1 MTFKNIIFLL
11 LHNILLSTS
20 VDKITTNI
28 YTIVDVVLSI
38 VQSKKQKFKE
48 EIIEC
53 ATDLFA
59 TLMEKASNY
68 VVKNYRKDINDLF
81 FSDTFFNTSAWMLGN
96 WKTIIN
102 LYINHE
108 KNELIEDIF
117 VKWNTSAGMFT
128 SKKFETE

>member
-1 MTFKNIIFLL
+1 M
-11 LHNILLSTS
+11 STS
-20 VDKITTNI
+20 VDLITKNI
-28 YTIVDVVLSI
+28 YEIVDVVI
-38 VQSKKQKFKE
+38 KIIMHTSKTKYKE
-48 EIIEC
+48 EIIES

-59 TLMEKASNY
+59 CLMEKASNY
-68 VVKNYRKDINDLF
+68 IVKQYWKEINELF
-81 FSDTFFNTSAWMLGN
+81 FSDNFFDTTLRTLNN
-96 WKTIIN
+96 WATIIN

>member
-1 MTFKNIIFLL
+1 LY
-11 LHNILLSTS
+11 
-20 VDKITTNI
+20 V
-28 YTIVDVVLSI
+28 IVDVVLNI
-38 VQSKKQKFKE
+38 IQSKKQKFKE

-59 TLMEKASNY
+59 NLMEKASNY
-68 VVKNYRKDINDLF
+68 IVKTYRKDINEMF
-81 FSDTFFNTSAWMLGN
+81 FSDSFFNTSARMLGN

-108 KNELIEDIF
+108 RNELIEDIF